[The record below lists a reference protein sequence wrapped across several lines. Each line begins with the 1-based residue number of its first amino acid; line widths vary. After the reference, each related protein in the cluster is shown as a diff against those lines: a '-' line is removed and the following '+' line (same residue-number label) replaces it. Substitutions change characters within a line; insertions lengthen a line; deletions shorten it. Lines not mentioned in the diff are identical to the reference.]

1 MQANYEHMGGQKRKI
16 EMHLSSGQ
24 VSLLLSLSHS
34 NCPLGELKRT
44 ERTSV
49 FISLAQ
55 KKAQRNSALHFYL
68 SAGQVH
74 TGQVKPTQTC
84 PTDKITDLGR
94 VETVFFFLP
103 PECRG
108 KDSGV

>member
-94 VETVFFFLP
+94 VETVFFLQ